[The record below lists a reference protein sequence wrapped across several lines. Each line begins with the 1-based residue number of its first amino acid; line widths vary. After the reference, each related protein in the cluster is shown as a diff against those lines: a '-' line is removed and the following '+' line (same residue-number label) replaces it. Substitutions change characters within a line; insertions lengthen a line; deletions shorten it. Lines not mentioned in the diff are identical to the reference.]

1 MPGGANHAAFAYS
14 KDGKDRFTTDYPNL
28 NLLDGTSDKDHKVT
42 GGGWNSSVI
51 GVYKTPKAG
60 QEYTLSVEVPEADHD
75 VRLELV
81 RLNDAG
87 DRVDGVSSK
96 VIKSG
101 EKDHITFTWTEP
113 ENSSATHLSANLAWA
128 DGVHEGTY
136 SYRKAK
142 LEEGSTATPWM
153 PSFSEA
159 TAKDYPSYIGTYTD
173 NDSNSQSADPEKYT
187 WKKIE

>member
-1 MPGGANHAAFAYS
+1 M
-14 KDGKDRFTTDYPNL
+14 TDYPNL
-28 NLLDGTSDKDHKVT
+28 NLFDGTSDKDHKVT
-42 GGGWNSSVI
+42 GGGWNPSTI
-51 GVYKTPKAG
+51 GVYKTPKVG

-81 RLNDAG
+81 RLNDANE
-87 DRVDGVSSK
+87 RVDGVSSK
-96 VIKSG
+96 VLKSG
-101 EKDHITFTWTEP
+101 GKDHITFTWTEP
-113 ENSSATHLSANLAWA
+113 ENSNATHLSANLAWA
-128 DGVHEGTY
+128 DGVHEGAY

-153 PSFSEA
+153 PSSSEA

-173 NDSNSQSADPEKYT
+173 NDSNSQSTDPEKYT